1 MKKKKTTLRARIVR
15 VNAIMMTIA
24 LVLVGI
30 GASISS
36 FATAVQQSNKAF
48 KNTVSAAAVAVQM
61 EMSATR
67 AIIQELGMNTTL
79 YDPDISKED
88 LTTYLRNKAAQYG
101 FVAIYATDANG
112 INNTGYDLS
121 EHEFFKVAMSGKN
134 YFSEP
139 MLTADGNSAQIMVSA
154 PIWKDGV
161 YGGEVKGAVCAV
173 LDGTVL
179 SDMMTRINIGETGA
193 MYIVN
198 SEGYT
203 IADVDYNTVLNR
215 ENTINEARYDSSLVD
230 FANADKAALNGEAVF
245 DTVIYNDKSQF
256 LYIMPFAGTDWAIG
270 GLAHAKEYV
279 GANLYSTIGTIITT
293 FVILGVAA
301 WIMGVFAKRLTSP
314 VVAMT
319 TASQHIAQGDYDIDI
334 VCNSNDELGEMAE
347 NFKQMATGTQVVIED
362 TTRVLESIAEG
373 DFTVRTKVEYP
384 GVFAAIKRSVED
396 ILETLGKTVST
407 IRETADQVNTG
418 SVQVAEAAVS
428 ISQGATEQAAAV
440 EEMAATISQINDQV
454 RGTADNSQT
463 AKDAVSDVRVGIE
476 QSNDR
481 MNRLNVAMSTV
492 SEKSEKIHSVI
503 KIIDDIAF
511 QTNILALNAA
521 VEAARAGQA
530 GKGFAVVA
538 DEVRNL
544 AVKCADSVQ
553 EVTPLIAASA
563 EAITEAVRVAN
574 ETASALN
581 GVVAQTVKAVEMMD
595 SITEESGEQTLRL
608 NEAATGIEQI
618 SVVVQ
623 NNSSIAEESAAASEE
638 LARQVKRLQEVIRKF
653 NV

>member
-1 MKKKKTTLRARIVR
+1 MKKRTTLRARIVR
-15 VNAIMMTIA
+15 VNAILMTVA

-79 YDPDISKED
+79 YDPDVSKTE
-88 LTTYLRNKAAQYG
+88 LTEYLRNKAAQYG
-101 FVAIYATDANG
+101 FIAIYATDSKG

-121 EHEFFKVAMSGKN
+121 EYEFFDVAMAGKN

-139 MLTADGNSAQIMVSA
+139 MLTADGKSAQIMVSA
-154 PIWKDGV
+154 PIWKNGV

-179 SDMMTRINIGETGA
+179 SNMMTRSSIGETGA
-193 MYIVN
+193 MYLVN

-215 ENTINEARYDSSLVD
+215 ENTINEARYDSSLKA
-230 FANADKAALNGEAVF
+230 FADADRAALNGEAVF

-256 LYIMPFAGTDWAIG
+256 LYVMPFAGTDWAIG
-270 GLAHAKEYV
+270 GIAHAKEYV
-279 GANLYSTIGTIITT
+279 GANLYVFIGTLICSVLLMVTGY
-293 FVILGVAA
+293 FVAVVVSRKFTKPI
-301 WIMGVFAKRLTSP
+301 
-314 VVAMT
+314 VAMT
-319 TASQHIAQGDYDIDI
+319 EISKQISMGDYDMNLDWH
-334 VCNSNDELGEMAE
+334 SNDELGDMAD
-347 NFKQMATGTQVVIED
+347 NFRLMTSTSKVVIED
-362 TTRVLESIAEG
+362 TTRVLESIADG
-373 DFTVRTKVEYP
+373 DFTVKPKVEYP
-384 GVFAAIKRSVED
+384 GVFLAVKQSIED
-396 ILETLGKTVST
+396 ILGTLGHTVSV
-407 IRETADQVNTG
+407 IRETAEQVDIG
-418 SVQVAEAAVS
+418 SAQVAGAATS
-428 ISQGATEQAAAV
+428 LSQGATEQAAAV

-463 AKDAVSDVRVGIE
+463 AKEAVSDVRVGIE

-538 DEVRNL
+538 DEVRSL
-544 AVKCADSVQ
+544 ALKCANSV
-553 EVTPLIAASA
+553 EEITPLIAASA
-563 EAITEAVRVAN
+563 GAIAEAVKVAN
-574 ETASALN
+574 ETATALI

-595 SITEESGEQTLRL
+595 SISEESGEQTIRL

-638 LARQVKRLQEVIRKF
+638 LARQVKRLQEVIRGF